1 MGRAN
6 RIFYY
11 PGARFDTALLVQS
24 FVMIGIQLL
33 LLKIALD
40 HRPLPSSRGGEAA
53 TPFAGA
59 KEAIWDRPRP
69 YNFWQWKSPK
79 PYVFFFFF
87 PFLLLRRN
95 RYSECG
101 ALILTL
107 CRYWQFLMYLFL
119 VLVVLEFM
127 LSPFETLYQAYS
139 SFIGCLG
146 LSIEATLPLPQIL
159 TNARSKSCKGF
170 RFSVL
175 ASWLIG
181 DCMKMYWFFT
191 STTLIPLAFKV
202 SGIFQASSDFF
213 LGFQYL
219 MYGNGDISLKEWEL
233 QSPR

>member
-1 MGRAN
+1 
-6 RIFYY
+6 
-11 PGARFDTALLVQS
+11 
-24 FVMIGIQLL
+24 
-33 LLKIALD
+33 
-40 HRPLPSSRGGEAA
+40 
-53 TPFAGA
+53 
-59 KEAIWDRPRP
+59 
-69 YNFWQWKSPK
+69 
-79 PYVFFFFF
+79 
-87 PFLLLRRN
+87 
-95 RYSECG
+95 
-101 ALILTL
+101 
-107 CRYWQFLMYLFL
+107 MYLFL